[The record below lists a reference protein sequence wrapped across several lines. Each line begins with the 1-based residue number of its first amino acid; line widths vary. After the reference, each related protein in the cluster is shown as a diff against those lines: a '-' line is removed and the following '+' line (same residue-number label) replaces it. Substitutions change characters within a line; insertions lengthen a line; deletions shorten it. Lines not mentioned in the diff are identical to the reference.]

1 MEEKHSASTSQ
12 NISPTATN
20 LEPYRRVYP
29 EWKPLATIEKS
40 ENLETTE
47 TLPGMACKQIK
58 IHLKSFE

>member
-1 MEEKHSASTSQ
+1 MEEKHSASASQ

-20 LEPYRRVYP
+20 TSNAEPYRRVYP

-47 TLPGMACKQIK
+47 TLPGMACKIIK
-58 IHLKSFE
+58 